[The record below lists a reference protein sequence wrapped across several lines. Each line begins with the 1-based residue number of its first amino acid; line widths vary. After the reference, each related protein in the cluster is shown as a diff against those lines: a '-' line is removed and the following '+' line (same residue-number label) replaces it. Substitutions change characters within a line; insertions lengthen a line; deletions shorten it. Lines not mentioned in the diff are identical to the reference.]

1 MPNTYT
7 QIYIHLV
14 FAIQGGSNRINK
26 NIKEELHKIATGI
39 LKNRKQKLY
48 AINIMPDHCHIFFS
62 MSPVTNISDLVRDIK
77 TGLTHHINKNHLI
90 SGHFEWQKGFGA
102 FSYSH
107 SHIDNVVKYIL
118 NQEQHH
124 KKQTFR
130 EEYID
135 FLKKFNIEYNSKYLF
150 EFYDDDTE

>member
-14 FAIQGGSNRINK
+14 FAVKGRSNIIHK
-26 NIKEELHKIATGI
+26 NIKEELQKIATGI
-39 LKNRKQKLY
+39 LTHRKQKLY

-62 MSPVTNISDLVRDIK
+62 MSPVCNISDLVRDIK
-77 TGLTHHINKNHLI
+77 TGLTHHINNNHLI
-90 SGHFEWQKGFGA
+90 SGHFEWQLGFGA

-118 NQEQHH
+118 NQEEHH

-135 FLKKFNIEYNSKYLF
+135 FLTNFNIEYNTAYLF
-150 EFYDDDTE
+150 EFYDDHTE

>member
-1 MPNTYT
+1 
-7 QIYIHLV
+7 
-14 FAIQGGSNRINK
+14 
-26 NIKEELHKIATGI
+26 
-39 LKNRKQKLY
+39 
-48 AINIMPDHCHIFFS
+48 
-62 MSPVTNISDLVRDIK
+62 LVRDIK
-77 TGLTHHINKNHLI
+77 TGLTHHINNNHLI
-90 SGHFEWQKGFGA
+90 SGHFEWQQGFGA

-135 FLKKFNIEYNSKYLF
+135 FLKSFNIEYNTAYLF
-150 EFYDDDTE
+150 EFYDNHTE